1 MKIKKQPILVSFSA
15 ISEFDSVQT
24 KAEQIQQLRKYYESK
39 NLFNGNVL
47 VPEKED
53 VIYKTEGHDKF

>member
-1 MKIKKQPILVSFSA
+1 MKIKIQPILVSFSA

-53 VIYKTEGHDKF
+53 VIYKT